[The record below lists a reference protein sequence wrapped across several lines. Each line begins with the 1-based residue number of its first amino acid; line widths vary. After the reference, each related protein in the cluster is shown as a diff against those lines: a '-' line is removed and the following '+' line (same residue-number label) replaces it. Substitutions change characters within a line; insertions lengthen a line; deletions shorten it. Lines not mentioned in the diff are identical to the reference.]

1 MRRSDPRP
9 RSAVRRR
16 RLCRRHSVCS
26 LRHQRSAADD
36 ACRHCRRSHRRP
48 GLWRRYLESA
58 WIAATRAVDRPG
70 LSIPRIR
77 QQSVELDGR
86 QRRIVGHFSRS
97 AVRHF
102 RIRSLRAYGLPLWR
116 CAAVDRAC
124 AAALPRAFALR
135 DALPRH
141 PAGSFAHPRHGC
153 LADSG
158 ADQDVYDFRCGCRYR
173 WRAERDLDAGR
184 RPRQPLLHAIGRG
197 ARHARAWRH
206 RVAVRRTRRH
216 ADIHAVRGLRLR
228 RQSLPLAD
236 DRRRFVDPRRSLR
249 AEGHLRHGRRLCGSP
264 QRGADMSAI
273 FEVSNLKKAFGGLTV
288 TNNVSLSMA
297 PGDRVALIGPNGAGK
312 TSFVNL
318 VTGNLP
324 ADSGEVRIAGQNVN
338 KVDAIGRVRRGLVR
352 SFQVT
357 RLFQDMTPAEHVG
370 MAVLQRTG
378 RSGRM
383 FGNFLAMRDVMAETE
398 ELLGTLGLAA
408 LAHRKV
414 SEIAYGQQRLLEIA
428 VAMALKPK
436 VLLLDEP
443 AAGVP
448 QSDTGRIE
456 QALADLPAD
465 LAVLIIEHDMDL
477 VFRFAKRV
485 GVLAAGTI
493 IFDGSPK
500 DVTQDARVREAYLG
514 SYANAGHAA

>member
-1 MRRSDPRP
+1 
-9 RSAVRRR
+9 
-16 RLCRRHSVCS
+16 
-26 LRHQRSAADD
+26 
-36 ACRHCRRSHRRP
+36 
-48 GLWRRYLESA
+48 
-58 WIAATRAVDRPG
+58 
-70 LSIPRIR
+70 
-77 QQSVELDGR
+77 
-86 QRRIVGHFSRS
+86 
-97 AVRHF
+97 
-102 RIRSLRAYGLPLWR
+102 
-116 CAAVDRAC
+116 
-124 AAALPRAFALR
+124 
-135 DALPRH
+135 
-141 PAGSFAHPRHGC
+141 
-153 LADSG
+153 
-158 ADQDVYDFRCGCRYR
+158 
-173 WRAERDLDAGR
+173 
-184 RPRQPLLHAIGRG
+184 
-197 ARHARAWRH
+197 
-206 RVAVRRTRRH
+206 
-216 ADIHAVRGLRLR
+216 
-228 RQSLPLAD
+228 
-236 DRRRFVDPRRSLR
+236 
-249 AEGHLRHGRRLCGSP
+249 
-264 QRGADMSAI
+264 MSAI
-273 FEVSNLKKAFGGLTV
+273 FEVDNLRKAFGGLTV
-288 TNNVSLSMA
+288 TNGVSLSMA

-378 RSGRM
+378 RFGRM
-383 FGNFLAMRDVMAETE
+383 FGNFLTMGDVMEETE
-398 ELLGTLGLAA
+398 ELLGTLGLAG
-408 LAHRKV
+408 LAHRRV

-456 QALADLPAD
+456 KALADLPAD
-465 LAVLIIEHDMDL
+465 LAVLMIEHDMDL

-485 GVLAAGTI
+485 VVLAAGTI

-514 SYANAGHAA
+514 SYANVGHAA

>member
-1 MRRSDPRP
+1 
-9 RSAVRRR
+9 
-16 RLCRRHSVCS
+16 
-26 LRHQRSAADD
+26 
-36 ACRHCRRSHRRP
+36 
-48 GLWRRYLESA
+48 
-58 WIAATRAVDRPG
+58 
-70 LSIPRIR
+70 
-77 QQSVELDGR
+77 
-86 QRRIVGHFSRS
+86 
-97 AVRHF
+97 
-102 RIRSLRAYGLPLWR
+102 
-116 CAAVDRAC
+116 
-124 AAALPRAFALR
+124 
-135 DALPRH
+135 
-141 PAGSFAHPRHGC
+141 
-153 LADSG
+153 
-158 ADQDVYDFRCGCRYR
+158 
-173 WRAERDLDAGR
+173 
-184 RPRQPLLHAIGRG
+184 
-197 ARHARAWRH
+197 
-206 RVAVRRTRRH
+206 
-216 ADIHAVRGLRLR
+216 
-228 RQSLPLAD
+228 
-236 DRRRFVDPRRSLR
+236 
-249 AEGHLRHGRRLCGSP
+249 
-264 QRGADMSAI
+264 MSAI

-338 KVDAIGRVRRGLVR
+338 RVDAIGRVRRGLVR

-383 FGNFLAMRDVMAETE
+383 FGNFLSMRDVMAETE

-465 LAVLIIEHDMDL
+465 LAVLMIEHDMDL

-485 GVLAAGTI
+485 VVLAAGTI

-500 DVTQDARVREAYLG
+500 DVTEDARVREAYLG